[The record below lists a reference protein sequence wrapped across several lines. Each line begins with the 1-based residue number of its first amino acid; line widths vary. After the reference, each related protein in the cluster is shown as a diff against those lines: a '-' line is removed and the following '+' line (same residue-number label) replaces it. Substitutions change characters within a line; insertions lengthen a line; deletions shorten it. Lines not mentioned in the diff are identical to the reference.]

1 MEKRLPSKFVVRFVL
16 CDRLTKTTKN
26 SQRENVIVIENLVYF
41 CLFFFVQS
49 LCGKDLL
56 LVSY

>member
-16 CDRLTKTTKN
+16 CDRLTKTTEN

-41 CLFFFVQS
+41 CFVFFLFAV
-49 LCGKDLL
+49 CAAKICC
-56 LVSY
+56 